1 MKVTLDTNV
10 VVSGFFWN
18 VDSRSILLLVGMN
31 ALQNVISKQIFSEY
45 EDVCFRRDVVDK
57 TSKSEEE
64 IKTFLSEL
72 KQISEFVEPKSNFEV
87 IKDDPK
93 DNKFLD
99 AAYEGSAD
107 YIITYDTHL
116 LDLGM
121 FKGIQ
126 ILAPLDFLKSMNL

>member
-18 VDSRSILLLVGMN
+18 VDSRSILLLVGMG

-45 EDVCFRRDVVDK
+45 EDVCFRKEVTDK
-57 TSKSEEE
+57 TSKSEED

-72 KQISEFVEPKSNFEV
+72 KQLSEFVEPKSNFDI
-87 IKDDPK
+87 IKNDHK

-99 AAYEGSAD
+99 AAHEGGVD
-107 YIITYDTHL
+107 YIITYDGHL
-116 LDLGM
+116 LDMGM

-126 ILAPLDFLKSMNL
+126 ILTPIDFLKATNL